1 MKNFFKNFAR
11 NFVKNIKTII
21 QAAVFSV
28 IIWFVISI
36 QIFPNIALH
45 VSGIE
50 LVYEPTSLM
59 KEENLQITSVDTET
73 VTIQIQGKRYTI
85 SELTEEDFVARLDL
99 SGIYDSGEY
108 VVNVIVTPADAGTDC
123 EIITRALTAKIKV
136 VKIVSKEIEVVPD
149 ISSVRIA
156 DEMQVEGDI
165 TVSPSSVVVTGE
177 EKLVN
182 SISRIEA
189 KAVCEDELDQT
200 AEVPASLHFF
210 SSAGAKMV
218 NPAVETDNS
227 SFTVNIPVYKV
238 KTLPVKVKFT
248 NCPSNF
254 NIDELKYEMSI
265 NELTIAS
272 PDSSIDNLNAI
283 DIGEISLSALT
294 LKDLQ
299 GGVALPV
306 KLPDGYKN
314 ISGNKTITV
323 SFPDSDSY
331 GQLGFTALAE
341 NITIINAPVNYEV
354 KVLTNE
360 LNVNVV
366 GLSSYIQEL
375 TSADIYATV
384 NLLGVELYEG
394 TKTVSA
400 TIRLTGTRVKG
411 WVTGEEYKVELLVT
425 PVTENTIE

>member
-50 LVYEPTSLM
+50 LVYEPTTLM

-123 EIITRALTAKIKV
+123 EIITKALTAKIKV

-200 AEVPASLHFF
+200 AEVPATLHFF

-425 PVTENTIE
+425 PVTENTTE

>member
-425 PVTENTIE
+425 PVTENTTE

>member
-341 NITIINAPVNYEV
+341 NITIINAPVNHEV

-425 PVTENTIE
+425 PVTENTTE

>member
-1 MKNFFKNFAR
+1 MKNFLLNFAR
-11 NFVKNIKTII
+11 GFVKNIKTII

-50 LVYEPTSLM
+50 LVYEPTTLM
-59 KEENLQITSVDTET
+59 KEENLQITSVDTES

-85 SELTEEDFVARLDL
+85 SDLTEKDFVARLDL

-108 VVNVIVTPADAGTDC
+108 VVNVNVTPADAGTDC
-123 EIITRALTAKIKV
+123 EIITKSLTAKIKV
-136 VKIVSKEIEVVPD
+136 VKIVTKEIEVVPD

-156 DEMQVEGDI
+156 DEMQVEGDV
-165 TVSPSSVVVTGE
+165 TVTPSSVMVTGE
-177 EKLVN
+177 ERLVN

-200 AEVPASLHFF
+200 AEVSASLQFF
-210 SSAGAKMV
+210 SSVGAMMV
-218 NPAVETDNS
+218 NPAITTDNS

-248 NCPSNF
+248 NCPINF
-254 NIDELKYEMSI
+254 NIDELKYDMSI

-331 GQLGFTALAE
+331 GQLGFTALSE

-366 GLSSYIQEL
+366 GLSTYIQEL

-394 TKTVSA
+394 TKTVSV

-425 PVTENTIE
+425 PVSETTTE

>member
-21 QAAVFSV
+21 QAVVFSV

-85 SELTEEDFVARLDL
+85 SELTSEDFVARLDL

-108 VVNVIVTPADAGTDC
+108 VVNVIVAPADAGTDC
-123 EIITRALTAKIKV
+123 EIITKALTAKIKV
-136 VKIVSKEIEVVPD
+136 VKIVTKEIEVVPD

-156 DEMQVEGDI
+156 DEMQVEGDV
-165 TVSPSSVVVTGE
+165 TVTPSSVMVTGE

-182 SISRIEA
+182 SIARIEA
-189 KAVCEDELDQT
+189 KAVCDDQLDQT
-200 AEVPASLHFF
+200 AEVPASLQFF

-218 NPAVETDNS
+218 NPAVATDNS
-227 SFTVNIPVYKV
+227 SFTVNVPVYKV

-248 NCPSNF
+248 NCPINF
-254 NIDELKYEMSI
+254 NIDELKYDMSI

-425 PVTENTIE
+425 PVTENTTE